1 MSTDYST
8 GSLTKGGL
16 SQLDQVRLFE
26 KKYDPGTTT
35 ILEKLP
41 VQRGWT
47 CLELGAG
54 AGSLARWLA
63 DRVEPGRVLA
73 VDIDTAYLTAEGTP
87 NLTVQQADITS
98 ARFEDRAFDLI
109 VARAV
114 FGHLRE
120 PEATLR
126 RAMSWLT
133 PGGWMLVEDT
143 YYLPSEH
150 APTEAGRILID
161 GYLRL
166 LLQQGANLA
175 WGRNV
180 PAALARLGL
189 VELDCSLTAAGPGQ
203 SAADD
208 DLIGLRLRQE
218 GHRLVEQGVVTAEQ
232 LSKFLE
238 SLGTPQG
245 RDMTALMVSA
255 WGRRPLER

>member
-1 MSTDYST
+1 MNANYST

-16 SQLDQVRLFE
+16 SPLDQIRLFE
-26 KKYDPGTTT
+26 KKYDPGTTA
-35 ILEKLP
+35 ILGKLP
-41 VQRGWT
+41 LRRGWA

-63 DRVEPGRVLA
+63 KRVEPGRVLA
-73 VDIDTAYLTAEGTP
+73 VDIDTAYLHAEGAP

-98 ARFEDRAFDLI
+98 AQFEDRAFDLI

-126 RAMSWLT
+126 RTMNWLA

-166 LLQQGANLA
+166 LLKQGANLA

-180 PAALARLGL
+180 PAALARAGL
-189 VELDCSLTAAGPGQ
+189 ASIDCLLTAAGPGQ
-203 SAADD
+203 STADD

-218 GHRLVEQGVVTAEQ
+218 GHRLVEQGVVTADQ
-232 LSKFLE
+232 LTKFLE
-238 SLGTPQG
+238 NLGTPQG

-255 WGRRPLER
+255 WGRRPF

>member
-1 MSTDYST
+1 MNTVHST
-8 GSLTKGGL
+8 GSLTKGAL
-16 SQLDQVRLFE
+16 SQRDQVQLFE
-26 KKYDPGTTT
+26 KKYDPGTTA
-35 ILEKLP
+35 ILENLP
-41 VQRGWT
+41 LHRGWT

-63 DRVEPGRVLA
+63 ARVAPGRVLA
-73 VDIDTAYLTAEGTP
+73 VDIDTAYLTAEGAP
-87 NLTVQQADITS
+87 NLTVEQAVITS
-98 ARFEDRAFDLI
+98 ACFDDGAFDLI

-126 RAMSWLT
+126 RAMNWLT
-133 PGGWMLVEDT
+133 PGGFMLVEDT

-166 LLQQGANLA
+166 LVQQGADLA

-180 PAALARLGL
+180 PAALARVGL
-189 VELDCSLTAAGPGQ
+189 TDIDSSVTPAGPGQ

-208 DLIGLRLRQE
+208 ELIGLRLRQE
-218 GHRLVEQGVVTAEQ
+218 GYRLVEKGVVRADQ
-232 LSKFLE
+232 LAAFLDG
-238 SLGTPQG
+238 LGTPEG

-255 WGRRPLER
+255 WGRRPVQT